1 MACIVVERT
10 LPAPVTA
17 GHVELAIRAGGW
29 CNDLYGLVHLG
40 SLLGPDGRALIC
52 FYRAP
57 DAEAVRSVSRHGTM
71 PHDRIWSAT
80 LHGPSGTPGAADPLT
95 AWSPPPAADDA
106 PSETVLVSRAF
117 EAPVV
122 FEDLQAQEDA
132 QAWCLQSYRVRFLQ
146 SLVSLDR
153 RRMLCL
159 YAAPDAEAVRHAQRG
174 AGLPFERIWT
184 TTICRA

>member
-1 MACIVVERT
+1 MTFVVAERT
-10 LPAPVTA
+10 FPAPQTVDLVQQ
-17 GHVELAIRAGGW
+17 GIRDAGG
-29 CNDLYGLVHLG
+29 CNALYSITHLG
-40 SLLGPDGRALIC
+40 SLLGPDGRQVVC

-57 DAEAVRSVSRHGTM
+57 DAEVVRSSSHRQGT
-71 PHDRIWSAT
+71 PYDRVWSAT
-80 LHGPSGTPGAADPLT
+80 LHGQGPDPVT
-95 AWSPPPAADDA
+95 AWALPQGTDDT

-122 FEDLQAQEDA
+122 LEDLQAQEDA
-132 QAWCLQSYRVRFLQ
+132 QAWCLQSHRVRFLQ

-174 AGLPFERIWT
+174 AGLPFEQIWT
-184 TTICRA
+184 AMICRA